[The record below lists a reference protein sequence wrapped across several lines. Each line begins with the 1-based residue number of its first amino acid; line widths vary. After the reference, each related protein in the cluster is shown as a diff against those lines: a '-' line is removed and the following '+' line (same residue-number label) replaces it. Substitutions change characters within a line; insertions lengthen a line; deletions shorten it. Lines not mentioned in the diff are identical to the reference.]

1 MDAASFDFFS
11 EINKDDN
18 YQLLYPQREIG
29 LAIVWLYQ
37 RSLEG
42 AFPDMTFKESDIHDA
57 LDTVHPRSGT
67 KSHRKPT
74 EHYNQTIA
82 SLQEYF
88 LRYDEEKQVYRF
100 KEYANEFC
108 KHAFNTL
115 KSNFDPTQI
124 ERICKNLTKELT
136 EAKTQLQVKDWIAI
150 SFENFKPNLRQQI
163 DFIERQIDHSVLE
176 LRQNISDNENTK
188 IVQILKEID
197 TRFDDI
203 RSQNKE
209 LRGAFREFDTIKRNL
224 DQQSMSIDDKEIG
237 DSIHSAHL
245 FLQEMKKLL
254 SIVDSRLD
262 RIQPKV
268 KQLFSNLNKP
278 LFNTKVEKFLRFLLD
293 RSTLKVAKNKKILLL
308 PPDIPEIG
316 SLRQLTKFSIVE
328 RKKDLFPARAR
339 KKLRYTENEESKLK
353 AYSSSQNQFIKQDK
367 IDIWLNR
374 IDLDLKKEARVH
386 FSEYFFDILKMNNND
401 LNLAIELAYRVI
413 RDRKSYN
420 WKLSISTEND
430 QSNHVR
436 NLELR
441 NMSIEKI
448 S

>member
-1 MDAASFDFFS
+1 
-11 EINKDDN
+11 
-18 YQLLYPQREIG
+18 
-29 LAIVWLYQ
+29 
-37 RSLEG
+37 
-42 AFPDMTFKESDIHDA
+42 MT
-57 LDTVHPRSGT
+57 
-67 KSHRKPT
+67 
-74 EHYNQTIA
+74 
-82 SLQEYF
+82 
-88 LRYDEEKQVYRF
+88 
-100 KEYANEFC
+100 
-108 KHAFNTL
+108 
-115 KSNFDPTQI
+115 
-124 ERICKNLTKELT
+124 
-136 EAKTQLQVKDWIAI
+136 
-150 SFENFKPNLRQQI
+150 
-163 DFIERQIDHSVLE
+163 LE

-188 IVQILKEID
+188 IVQVLKEID

-224 DQQSMSIDDKEIG
+224 DEKSMSIDDKEIG

-254 SIVDSRLD
+254 SMVDSRLD

-293 RSTLKVAKNKKILLL
+293 NSTLKVEKNRKVLLL
-308 PPDIPEIG
+308 PPNIPEID

-339 KKLRYTENEESKLK
+339 KKLRYSENEESKLK
-353 AYSSSQNQFIKQDK
+353 AYQSSKNQFIKQDK

-374 IDLDLKKEARVH
+374 IDSDLQKEVRVH
-386 FSEYFFDILKMNNND
+386 FSEYFFDILQRNNND
-401 LNLAIELAYRVI
+401 LNLAIELAYRII

-430 QSNHVR
+430 RSNHVR

-441 NMSIEKI
+441 NMSIEKA

>member
-1 MDAASFDFFS
+1 MSTSNFDFFS
-11 EINKDDN
+11 EITKDDN
-18 YQLLYPQREIG
+18 YQLLYPQREVG

-37 RSLEG
+37 KGLEG
-42 AFPDMTFKESDIHDA
+42 AFPDMTFKESDIHEA
-57 LDTVHPRSGT
+57 LEAVNPKARSKT
-67 KSHRKPT
+67 HRRPT
-74 EHYNQTIA
+74 EHYNRVIS

-88 LRYDEEKQVYRF
+88 LRYDDEKQVYRF

-108 KHAFNTL
+108 KHAFSTL

-136 EAKTQLQVKDWIAI
+136 EAKNPLQVKDWITI

-188 IVQILKEID
+188 IVQVLKEID

-224 DQQSMSIDDKEIG
+224 DEKSMSIDDKEIG

-293 RSTLKVAKNKKILLL
+293 NSTLKVEKNRKVLLL
-308 PPDIPEIG
+308 PPNIPEID

-339 KKLRYTENEESKLK
+339 KKLRYSENEESKLK
-353 AYSSSQNQFIKQDK
+353 AYQSSKNQFIKQDK

-374 IDLDLKKEARVH
+374 IDSDLQKEVRVH
-386 FSEYFFDILKMNNND
+386 FSEYFFDILQRNNHD

-430 QSNHVR
+430 RSNHVR

-441 NMSIEKI
+441 NMSIEKA